1 MKLRSIFQSIRAR
14 ITLWHLVVLILTLLI
29 YMLFSQMFL
38 WKQLNIELKARLQDD
53 VDAAENFLKRD
64 SDGHLVW
71 SGHHEERQGPER
83 WLEVRSPDGTLLYRN
98 FTQDLF
104 SSLSPEW
111 GAVHKKSFQPFYLR
125 DGRQLLLI
133 REIHQIEGKQVEIL
147 AARSLDRI
155 AEEMGHLLLVQIL
168 LFPVAVLLA
177 LVGGYFVAGRVLSP
191 LKMIIARMQVI
202 SADRLSDRLPV
213 DNPGDELGQLS
224 MAFNDLLAKLDRS
237 FEQMKLFT
245 ADASHELRTPLAA
258 IRSVGEMA
266 LRSPNGGE
274 AGCRE
279 TIASMLEEVE
289 KLTHLVNELLT
300 LARTESGIF
309 RPTPKKHDLGDLAR
323 DAVALLMVLAEE
335 KNQQL
340 SLEVEQPCQ
349 VRLDHRIFRQAIGN
363 ILHNAIKYT
372 PAGGKIRVLVGQSMS
387 SCFVEIADS
396 GPGIGPEH
404 QGRVFDRFYR
414 VDRGRS
420 RETGGAG
427 LGLAIAKWAV
437 EINGGRIELFSGPGG
452 GSSFRIW
459 LPAAAEEVSATTAP
473 PRLAAG
479 EDRR

>member
-1 MKLRSIFQSIRAR
+1 MILPRVCQSIRTR
-14 ITLWHLVVLILTLLI
+14 ITFWHLGVLVVTLLL

-53 VDAAENFLKRD
+53 VVAAESFLKRD
-64 SDGHLVW
+64 NDGRLVW
-71 SGHHEERQGPER
+71 DSHHELQHGPER
-83 WLEVRSPDGTLLYRN
+83 WIEVRSPDGKLLYRN
-98 FTQDLF
+98 FTQELF
-104 SSLSPEW
+104 FSLPPIM
-111 GAVHKKSFQPFYLR
+111 GAAHKKNFQPFYLT

-133 REIHQIEGKQVEIL
+133 REIHLVEGKQVEIL

-155 AEEMGHLLLVQIL
+155 SEEMGHLLLVQIL

-177 LVGGYFVAGRVLSP
+177 LVGGYFVAGQVLSP
-191 LKMIIARMQVI
+191 LKRIIARMQVI
-202 SADRLSDRLPV
+202 SADRLSERLPV
-213 DNPGDELGQLS
+213 NNPDDELGQLS

-266 LRSPNGGE
+266 LRSPNGGA

-289 KLTHLVNELLT
+289 KLTRLVNELLA
-300 LARTESGIF
+300 LARTESGIV
-309 RPTPKKHDLGDLAR
+309 RPVLTRHDLGDLAR
-323 DAVALLMVLAEE
+323 DAIALLMVLAEE
-335 KNQQL
+335 KDQQL

-372 PAGGKIRVLVGQSMS
+372 PAGGTIRVLVGQSLS
-387 SCFVEIADS
+387 ICFVEIADS
-396 GPGIGPEH
+396 GPGVGPEH

-437 EINGGRIELFSGPGG
+437 EINGGRIELSNGPGG

-459 LPAAAEEVSATTAP
+459 LPAAEEAP
-473 PRLAAG
+473 SKKAIPSLEPG
-479 EDRR
+479 EARR

>member
-1 MKLRSIFQSIRAR
+1 
-14 ITLWHLVVLILTLLI
+14 
-29 YMLFSQMFL
+29 
-38 WKQLNIELKARLQDD
+38 
-53 VDAAENFLKRD
+53 
-64 SDGHLVW
+64 
-71 SGHHEERQGPER
+71 
-83 WLEVRSPDGTLLYRN
+83 
-98 FTQDLF
+98 
-104 SSLSPEW
+104 
-111 GAVHKKSFQPFYLR
+111 
-125 DGRQLLLI
+125 
-133 REIHQIEGKQVEIL
+133 
-147 AARSLDRI
+147 
-155 AEEMGHLLLVQIL
+155 
-168 LFPVAVLLA
+168 
-177 LVGGYFVAGRVLSP
+177 
-191 LKMIIARMQVI
+191 
-202 SADRLSDRLPV
+202 
-213 DNPGDELGQLS
+213 
-224 MAFNDLLAKLDRS
+224 
-237 FEQMKLFT
+237 
-245 ADASHELRTPLAA
+245 
-258 IRSVGEMA
+258 
-266 LRSPNGGE
+266 
-274 AGCRE
+274 
-279 TIASMLEEVE
+279 
-289 KLTHLVNELLT
+289 
-300 LARTESGIF
+300 
-309 RPTPKKHDLGDLAR
+309 
-323 DAVALLMVLAEE
+323 VLAEE

-437 EINGGRIELFSGPGG
+437 EINGGRIELSSGPGG